1 MVNKM
6 EKCLHPVLA
15 KRDQNWFCSR
25 IQAEMKQQGLGYLIL
40 QTPYNVMYATGYSPL
55 VGSSAA
61 IIPAE
66 GDAHLIISTLESA
79 DAYASTNN
87 VDVREFMSW
96 VFIDNG
102 TEESRRDKG
111 DVMDPDAVVH
121 MTIDLIKNTPM
132 DGKVGIEMG
141 SVSHAFY
148 GKLAASLPEGMIVDG
163 SSVTRNC
170 RVVKCQ
176 WEIDMLRL
184 AATEADKAWRAMA
197 AEIKPG
203 MPAWKLDA
211 MFAYEASKLNLEHG
225 TCGRSHSFIPAVGP
239 YYGLCGVPR
248 GYILQA
254 GDVIKFDVGYSY
266 FGYWSDIARTFAVGG
281 TAPDE
286 VLEIYDTLYKANRMG
301 VEMLK
306 PGTPM
311 KDIYNAIR
319 RDALLENV
327 TLDENGKIDFAD
339 KSVTENTRVSYPID
353 HIEKIVRP
361 VSAAPAAKNVIFLS
375 ADAFGVLPPVSIL
388 TPEQTQYYFLS
399 GFTAK
404 LAGTERGITE
414 PTPTFSACFGQA
426 FLELHPT
433 KYAEELVKKM
443 QKSGAKAY
451 LVNTGWNGT
460 GKRISI
466 KDTRGIIDAILSG
479 AINEAPTKKIPYFDF
494 EVPTQLP
501 GVDPAILDPR
511 DTYADASQWEE
522 KAKDLAGR
530 FIKNFA
536 KYEGN
541 EHGKALV
548 SAGPQL

>member
-319 RDALLENV
+319 EQVEQSRLIPKYPRGHMGHSIGSGVGPEEYPTIAPGTDYVLE
-327 TLDENGKIDFAD
+327 ENMVLCLETPYSATGSAPVKGGFNLEDTHVITAD
-339 KSVTENTRVSYPID
+339 GHDSF
-353 HIEKIVRP
+353 P
-361 VSAAPAAKNVIFLS
+361 VMPDTIFW
-375 ADAFGVLPPVSIL
+375 
-388 TPEQTQYYFLS
+388 
-399 GFTAK
+399 K
-404 LAGTERGITE
+404 
-414 PTPTFSACFGQA
+414 
-426 FLELHPT
+426 
-433 KYAEELVKKM
+433 
-443 QKSGAKAY
+443 
-451 LVNTGWNGT
+451 
-460 GKRISI
+460 
-466 KDTRGIIDAILSG
+466 
-479 AINEAPTKKIPYFDF
+479 
-494 EVPTQLP
+494 
-501 GVDPAILDPR
+501 
-511 DTYADASQWEE
+511 
-522 KAKDLAGR
+522 
-530 FIKNFA
+530 
-536 KYEGN
+536 
-541 EHGKALV
+541 
-548 SAGPQL
+548 